1 MNLAQLTELP
11 GLSAWP
17 SPVDGIPM
25 QTHAWTRARMGLV
38 PLTMPR
44 HLFAVTTAKQPR
56 ALAPLFAAGGW
67 LREPPNMFEPSDF
80 IADGA
85 ESLDELARGLA
96 RQSMPLYLERLPAN
110 SPTVSA
116 LRRAYARRGI
126 VLIRPAMPTP
136 VIHLSD
142 KGTDIDAWFNA
153 GRRSDFR
160 RYQRLAAKFGS
171 VSYEIQAPSDEQQL
185 NRQLA
190 EAYDMEAKSWK
201 AMVGTALTSDF
212 IQGEFFRRFSR
223 DALDEGILRIAFL
236 RVDGQAI
243 AMQIACE
250 WRQRFWLL
258 KISHDRAFDRCSPG
272 QLLIRHTLRH
282 AAETKLQS
290 YEFMGIMDDWTR
302 QWTQEVRQYHQ
313 LRAIPF
319 GAASLKMLIKRGARA
334 VFKRR

>member
-11 GLSAWP
+11 GFSAWP

-25 QTHAWTRARMGLV
+25 QTHAWTQARMGLI

-44 HLFAVTTAKQPR
+44 HLFAVTAEQQVR
-56 ALAPLFAAGGW
+56 ALAPLFATGGW
-67 LREPPNMFEPSDF
+67 LREPPNMFEPSDL
-80 IADGA
+80 IADDS
-85 ESLDELARGLA
+85 ESLNELARGLA

-116 LRRAYARRGI
+116 LRRAYARRGM
-126 VLIRPAMPTP
+126 VLARPAMPTP

-142 KGTDIDAWFNA
+142 QAREVDAWFNA

-160 RYQRLAAKFGS
+160 RYQRLAGNFGP
-171 VSYEIQAPSDEQQL
+171 VSYEIHAPSDETQL
-185 NRQLA
+185 ETLLN
-190 EAYDMEAKSWK
+190 EAYAMEARSWK

-223 DALDEGILRIAFL
+223 DAAIEGMLRIAFL

-250 WRQRFWLL
+250 WRRRFWLL
-258 KISHDRAFDRCSPG
+258 KISHDRAFNRCSPG

-282 AAETKLQS
+282 AAESGLQS

-302 QWTQEVRQYHQ
+302 QWTRDARQYIQ

-334 VFKRR
+334 VFKR